1 MSAILVAEEATAM
14 VPGSGVG
21 PMVGRYRER
30 LTVNGSENF
39 RLYGND
45 HEASQSIY
53 QIGLDGGEVS
63 IVSAFIESNAL
74 EGRFAHNFG

>member
-14 VPGSGVG
+14 VSGSRAGPG
-21 PMVGRYRER
+21 VGRYRER
-30 LTVNGSENF
+30 LTVNGSEIF
-39 RLYGND
+39 RLYGNE

-63 IVSAFIESNAL
+63 IVFAFPESNAL
-74 EGRFAHNFG
+74 EGMFAHNLG